1 MQTRARQRVCSPFRY
16 VCQNGAM
23 TNSLTAVLLVL
34 LINALTFCVFW
45 WDKDAA
51 RKGQWRVP
59 ESRLLCL
66 ALIGGSVGAVM
77 AQRLLRHKTRKE
89 PFRTE
94 LMLICA
100 LHFVAFVAWLTV
112 PLWAP
117 MALAALSLA
126 R

>member
-1 MQTRARQRVCSPFRY
+1 
-16 VCQNGAM
+16 M
-23 TNSLTAVLLVL
+23 TQSLTVALIVL
-34 LINALTFCVFW
+34 LINLITFCVFW

-66 ALIGGSVGAVM
+66 ALIGGSPGAVA

-89 PFRTE
+89 PFRTQ

-100 LHFVAFVAWLTV
+100 MHVVGLVAWLSA

-117 MALAALSLA
+117 IALAAATALA

>member
-1 MQTRARQRVCSPFRY
+1 
-16 VCQNGAM
+16 M
-23 TNSLTAVLLVL
+23 TQSLTIALIVL
-34 LINALTFCVFW
+34 LINLITFCVFW

-66 ALIGGSVGAVM
+66 ALIGGSPGAVA

-89 PFRTE
+89 PFRTQ

-100 LHFVAFVAWLTV
+100 MHVVGLVAWLSA

-117 MALAALSLA
+117 IALAAATALA

>member
-1 MQTRARQRVCSPFRY
+1 
-16 VCQNGAM
+16 M
-23 TNSLTAVLLVL
+23 TQSLTVAFIVL
-34 LINALTFCVFW
+34 LINLITFCVFW

-59 ESRLLCL
+59 ESRLLWL
-66 ALIGGSVGAVM
+66 ALIGGSPGAVL

-89 PFRTE
+89 PFRTQ
-94 LMLICA
+94 LMLICVMHVVA
-100 LHFVAFVAWLTV
+100 LVAWFSA

-126 R
+126 Y

>member
-1 MQTRARQRVCSPFRY
+1 
-16 VCQNGAM
+16 M
-23 TNSLTAVLLVL
+23 TESLTVAFIVLLVN
-34 LINALTFCVFW
+34 LITFCVFW
-45 WDKDAA
+45 WDKEAA
-51 RKGQWRVP
+51 RKGHWRVP

-66 ALIGGSVGAVM
+66 ALIGGSPGAVA

-100 LHFVAFVAWLTV
+100 MHVVALVAWFSA

-117 MALAALSLA
+117 MAIAALSFA
-126 R
+126 Y

>member
-1 MQTRARQRVCSPFRY
+1 
-16 VCQNGAM
+16 M
-23 TNSLTAVLLVL
+23 TQSLTAVLLIL
-34 LINALTFCVFW
+34 LINVITFCVFW

-66 ALIGGSVGAVM
+66 ALIGGSLGAVA
-77 AQRLLRHKTRKE
+77 AQHLLRHKTRKE

-100 LHFVAFVAWLTV
+100 LHVVALAAWFSA
-112 PLWAP
+112 PLWAERITVP
-117 MALAALSLA
+117 AGLQRMVLSG
-126 R
+126 

>member
-1 MQTRARQRVCSPFRY
+1 
-16 VCQNGAM
+16 M
-23 TNSLTAVLLVL
+23 TQSLTVALIVL
-34 LINALTFCVFW
+34 LINLIIFCVFW

-66 ALIGGSVGAVM
+66 ALIGGSPGAVA

-89 PFRTE
+89 PFRTQ

-100 LHFVAFVAWLTV
+100 MHVVGLVAWLSA

-117 MALAALSLA
+117 MALAAATALA

>member
-1 MQTRARQRVCSPFRY
+1 
-16 VCQNGAM
+16 M
-23 TNSLTAVLLVL
+23 TESLTAVLLIL

-59 ESRLLCL
+59 ESRLLWL
-66 ALIGGSVGAVM
+66 ALIGGSLGAVL

-89 PFRTE
+89 PFRTQ

-100 LHFVAFVAWLTV
+100 LHVIALVAGLSAPF
-112 PLWAP
+112 WAP

-126 R
+126 V